1 MLHVEGE
8 TPVSGLLLSHS
19 VNQGGGG
26 GCSLGVIIITLVPCD
41 YCPLD
46 RVVEVDVHWV

>member
-1 MLHVEGE
+1 MIIITLV
-8 TPVSGLLLSHS
+8 PCDYCPLDRVD
-19 VNQGGGG
+19 GG

-41 YCPLD
+41 YCPLY